1 MKLKD
6 QLVGIFQKFG
16 IDPNAHGVKFESEIN
31 LSAEA
36 RLADGNM
43 IYTTADA
50 FGVGADCFMKDDAGN
65 PFPVGAGEYPL
76 EDGKILIV
84 GEDGKIAE
92 VKEMDMAKETEMS
105 NEDIIATIN
114 SLSQKISELQSS
126 LDAKNAELNAVSEEL
141 AKAKNDA
148 TVSATELAA
157 LKKAP
162 ATASVKEK
170 KTALSA
176 SAPAKPWGQMTY
188 QERVMAQIQNIKK

>member
-1 MKLKD
+1 MNLKE
-6 QLVGIFQKFG
+6 QILGIFHKFG
-16 IDPNAHGVKFESEIN
+16 IDPKEHGVKFDAEVKLE
-31 LSAEA
+31 AEA

-43 IYTTADA
+43 IYTTAND
-50 FGVGADCFMKDDAGN
+50 FGVGSDCYMKDADGN
-65 PFPVGAGEYPL
+65 SFPVGAGEYPL

-92 VKEMDMAKETEMS
+92 VKEVEVETEMS
-105 NEDIIATIN
+105 TEDFMATIN

-176 SAPAKPWGQMTY
+176 SAPAKAWSQMTY
-188 QERVMAQIQNIKK
+188 EERIMSQIQNIKK